1 MNISYSGSLSSAGQT
16 GRARIVSSM
25 KPGEDTAPVTSEL
38 QKTEVS
44 ENSGADELTEDRGVT
59 SERLETPVQSGP
71 AESLNDIYETERV
84 RNSRSID
91 SFSGTDP
98 DASPQVSVYT
108 RNRLLNLYQMYAHT
122 MDPHSQESFI
132 DRMFD

>member
-1 MNISYSGSLSSAGQT
+1 MNISYSGSLNNVGQT
-16 GRARIVSSM
+16 GRAQSVSSL
-25 KPGEDTAPVTSEL
+25 KSRTDIEPASSEL
-38 QKTEVS
+38 QKTEVT
-44 ENSGADELTEDRGVT
+44 EDSGAKGLAEDRGIT
-59 SERLETPVQSGP
+59 SEGSEATVRTGS

-98 DASPQVSVYT
+98 DASPQVSAYT

-122 MDPHSQESFI
+122 MDPHSQESFV